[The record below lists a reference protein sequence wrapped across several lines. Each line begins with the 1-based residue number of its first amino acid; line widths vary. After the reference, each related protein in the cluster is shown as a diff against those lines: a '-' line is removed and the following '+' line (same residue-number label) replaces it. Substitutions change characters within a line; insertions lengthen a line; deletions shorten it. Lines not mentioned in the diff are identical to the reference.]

1 MPADF
6 DPVGGR
12 KMVDEGAVL
21 IDVRT
26 PEEHA
31 AGTFGKSANISH
43 DVLAGTP
50 EGMAEVHKLTGNDK
64 SKPIVVSV
72 AGRRARPLAL
82 PQSG

>member
-1 MPADF
+1 
-6 DPVGGR
+6 
-12 KMVDEGAVL
+12 MVDEGALL

-31 AGTFGKSANISH
+31 AGTFGKAANISH

-72 AGRRARPLAL
+72 AGRAAQSVAL
-82 PQSG
+82 PRLG